1 MTKQEQIRRQLQ
13 IGLPE
18 VWITDTLVEAV
29 IFALGNGFV
38 NACPELCE
46 PRHVVAI
53 TRYARKI
60 EEASE

>member
-1 MTKQEQIRRQLQ
+1 MTQREQIRRQLH

-38 NACPELCE
+38 NACPELAE
-46 PRHVVAI
+46 PHHAI
-53 TRYARKI
+53 ALVKYAKRI
-60 EEASE
+60 EDNHE